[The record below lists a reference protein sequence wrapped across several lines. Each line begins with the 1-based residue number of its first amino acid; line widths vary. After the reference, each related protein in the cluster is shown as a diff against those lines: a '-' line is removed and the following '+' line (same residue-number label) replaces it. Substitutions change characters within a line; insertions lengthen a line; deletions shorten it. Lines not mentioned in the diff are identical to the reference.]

1 MPVPPAALLLIGLGL
16 GAISRA
22 YVLAASWIGL
32 ILVIAG
38 IGLAIAS
45 GPRAPAG
52 PAGGRA
58 GGRPTLQDLG
68 TRVEQILRLSEE
80 QANDRRAKARLDAER
95 IVADARA
102 EAQAITGSAGEQA
115 P

>member
-1 MPVPPAALLLIGLGL
+1 MRMPVPPAALLLIGLGL
-16 GAISRA
+16 GAIGRA

-32 ILVIAG
+32 ILVIVG

-45 GPRAPAG
+45 GPRAPADQ
-52 PAGGRA
+52 RA
-58 GGRPTLQDLG
+58 GGRPTLQGLG
-68 TRVEQILRLSEE
+68 DRVEQILRLAEE
-80 QANDRRAKARLDAER
+80 QANDRRAMAKREAER

-102 EAQAITGSAGEQA
+102 EARAITESAGEQA